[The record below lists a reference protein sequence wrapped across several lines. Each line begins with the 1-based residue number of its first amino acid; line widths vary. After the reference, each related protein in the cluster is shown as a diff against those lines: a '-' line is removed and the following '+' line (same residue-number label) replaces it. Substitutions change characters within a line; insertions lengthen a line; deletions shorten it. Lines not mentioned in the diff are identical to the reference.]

1 MAVGRAQHTQ
11 ASGSAPALSQKLL
24 AWVEA
29 EPALAFF
36 GRLPLVAA
44 GPDALQRQAG
54 SQLLPQQQGAA
65 LFGCCSQKRALEN
78 DQAMPIEP

>member
-1 MAVGRAQHTQ
+1 MNE
-11 ASGSAPALSQKLL
+11 ASDTNEPALSQKLL

-65 LFGCCSQKRALEN
+65 LLGGCSQKGALEN